1 MNLLEQIY
9 TPRNV
14 VEEILFKIIHKNQ
27 WTLVVI
33 ICIIIVINII
43 QTNVISTIV
52 SAIIDAVEH
61 KQHDNAFMQFTYFVG
76 VSLVFFILYFINEYF
91 QTNFVLSLAPTL
103 RFEFIKYLFVSNTE
117 NLTQQNINKYVTPIN
132 RATYAYMI
140 LINTILNVII
150 TNLSFITIITLYFIY
165 KNVYLGLLF
174 TLINITLVAYCYY
187 ILGIMSKDK
196 FQVEKLTTKLELKL
210 TDMLNNFDKIIYR
223 AETNTEI
230 DNYGNIA
237 NNVIEKSIGVYASVT
252 KYQLGILTLVY
263 CFIFLGIF
271 YLLYLVRHSLMDTKL
286 FITFMTIILLYRD
299 KLIGLV
305 YSIPTIVDV
314 YARILQSTARFQE
327 VAVNKNKNK
336 LSSTS
341 GQYKETKLDFNEI
354 RFEKVSYKYETNK
367 QPLFENLDLT
377 LNTNNQVIGI
387 TGESGKGKSTIMKLL
402 LRLYNT
408 YEGNI
413 YIDGVNI
420 QEIDPEYIRK
430 NITYVNQ
437 NSKLFDQ
444 TVIDNLMYGCS
455 NKSECNQKL
464 EMIMKDPLIQKLFHN
479 VDIKTKNAGSLGE
492 SLSGGQRQIVN
503 ILGGLINPSP
513 ILILDEPTNALDLEL
528 KKELI
533 KIIDTFKEYKKC
545 IIIVTHDRDVY
556 PLFDRRVRL

>member
-174 TLINITLVAYCYY
+174 TVINITLVAYCYY

-237 NNVIEKSIGVYASVT
+237 NNVIEKSIDVYASVT

-327 VAVNKNKNK
+327 VAVNKNKNNP
-336 LSSTS
+336 SNNY
-341 GQYKETKLDFNEI
+341 GQYKETDLDFNEI

-377 LNTNNQVIGI
+377 LNTNKQVIGI

-444 TVIDNLMYGCS
+444 TVIENLMYGCS

-533 KIIDTFKEYKKC
+533 KIIETFKEYKKC